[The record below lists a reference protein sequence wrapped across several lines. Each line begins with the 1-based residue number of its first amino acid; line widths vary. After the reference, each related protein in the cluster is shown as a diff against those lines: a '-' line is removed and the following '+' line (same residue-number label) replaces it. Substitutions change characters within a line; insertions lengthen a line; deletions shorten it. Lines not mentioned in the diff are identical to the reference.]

1 MGGSCT
7 PRIPNFPWLLSLL
20 GMRVTKTCC
29 KLSFPNDSFCSYS
42 WWSWSLAFQHKLK
55 ISCLWWYKYKVH
67 FGSLITNNQENINWC
82 YYKLHNVIFNYPFW
96 RRCPSRTHSIFPRLE
111 QGPCSVERYTLSTS
125 SITDRY
131 FHIHT
136 LCKWNLLGSKFLQF
150 DRISLWPGHNIGL
163 CPLISI
169 IKKIWQCLMGTKS

>member
-1 MGGSCT
+1 MFSC
-7 PRIPNFPWLLSLL
+7 
-20 GMRVTKTCC
+20 
-29 KLSFPNDSFCSYS
+29 
-42 WWSWSLAFQHKLK
+42 
-55 ISCLWWYKYKVH
+55 
-67 FGSLITNNQENINWC
+67 
-82 YYKLHNVIFNYPFW
+82 KLHNVIFNYPFW

-111 QGPCSVERYTLSTS
+111 QGPCSVERYILSTS

-169 IKKIWQCLMGTKS
+169 IKKKRAVFNGYKVLTKTPSDSRFNKMWGQNAARNRFSVCVLFWIIISVNEKTTKSLND